1 MPAAERGDDRLVR
14 IELQAAP
21 AAEEELS
28 FAGVLSAFL
37 ARATGSL
44 KEVATRGEATQ
55 VSVPQLRNHCWPLA
69 NNPQSSPQT
78 WIYCSG
84 QQSLLGVSPAH
95 VVKAHSGRKA
105 A

>member
-1 MPAAERGDDRLVR
+1 MIAKCTPQVAARARKAAGITDMPAAEGRDDRLVR

-28 FAGVLSAFL
+28 FAGVLSGFL

-55 VSVPQLRNHCWPLA
+55 VMSADLRE
-69 NNPQSSPQT
+69 
-78 WIYCSG
+78 
-84 QQSLLGVSPAH
+84 
-95 VVKAHSGRKA
+95 R
-105 A
+105 

>member
-1 MPAAERGDDRLVR
+1 MPAAEKDDGRLVR

-55 VSVPQLRNHCWPLA
+55 VSVFPIA
-69 NNPQSSPQT
+69 E
-78 WIYCSG
+78 
-84 QQSLLGVSPAH
+84 SLLASSQWPKIHNPLHRHGKFAAVSTLSW
-95 VVKAHSGRKA
+95 VFLLLML
-105 A
+105 